1 MAAAVYTG
9 KVVLL
14 GAFIKVVFKFTLPL
28 HITTWANSY
37 ACVMSSCFWDTLIC
51 GVIME
56 VRKTAL
62 FLNLL
67 FATQTVMI

>member
-56 VRKTAL
+56 VRTSRKPC
-62 FLNLL
+62 FSIS
-67 FATQTVMI
+67 FP